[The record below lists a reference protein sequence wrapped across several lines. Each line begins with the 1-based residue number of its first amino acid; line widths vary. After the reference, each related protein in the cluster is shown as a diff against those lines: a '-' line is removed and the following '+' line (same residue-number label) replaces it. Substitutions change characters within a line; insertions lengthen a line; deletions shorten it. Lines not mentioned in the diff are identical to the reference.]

1 MYKLLILTLVA
12 LLSSCAP
19 MPGNTLFKGIK
30 EPMKI
35 SEIKDFKEIPQGF
48 WKTNASCYAN
58 GFKHRPVMATIS
70 LLLGAPIL
78 GCSSIIKRGD
88 KIVKCH
94 IYYPKGDEYI
104 RQHELRHC
112 MGYKDVLY

>member
-1 MYKLLILTLVA
+1 MHKYIILVLVV

-19 MPGNTLFKGIK
+19 MPGNTLFKGMT

-35 SEIKDFKEIPQGF
+35 SEIEDFKEIPQGF

-58 GFKHRPVMATIS
+58 AFKNSPIKATIS
-70 LLLGAPIL
+70 AALMAPIL
-78 GCSSIIKRGD
+78 GCSSIVKRGD